1 MKDTITTNIKLKVIP
16 LCKGVTIEKVTEDK
30 ENLII
35 ELKFKTE
42 CDDVSNYLYL
52 INNVNGKCVVSINKD
67 LFIKNNYS
75 SKDKNFISFQTDK
88 DLSILTK
95 SAIMDILT
103 YFKCKFVQN

>member
-1 MKDTITTNIKLKVIP
+1 MKDIIETNIKIKLKVIP

-42 CDDVSNYLYL
+42 FEEVSNYLYI
-52 INNVNGKCVVSINKD
+52 INKANGKCVVSINKD

-75 SKDKNFISFQTDK
+75 SKDKNFISFQIDE

-95 SAIMDILT
+95 SIIMDRLT
-103 YFKCKFVQN
+103 YFKCEFV